1 MNDKEL
7 EQRYKSVANKMAIG
21 MHAAN
26 KHGAHMMI
34 DCGNAQS
41 SAFAIGSLICDLA
54 FASEQPLEKVIEAVD
69 ASAKII
75 HQYNT
80 DTGAYGGV
88 KNAAH

>member
-21 MHAAN
+21 MRAAN
-26 KHGAHMMI
+26 KYGAHMMI

-41 SAFAIGSLICDLA
+41 SAFAIASLICDLA

-75 HQYNT
+75 HLYNT